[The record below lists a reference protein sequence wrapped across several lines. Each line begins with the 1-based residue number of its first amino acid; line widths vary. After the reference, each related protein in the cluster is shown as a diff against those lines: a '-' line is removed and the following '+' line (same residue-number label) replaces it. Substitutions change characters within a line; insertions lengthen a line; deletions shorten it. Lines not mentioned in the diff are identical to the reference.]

1 MGKIAFEEIGFLVV
15 DGNENMRRIL
25 YTMLRAFGAKTI
37 NMADNGEAGL
47 RAILDY
53 QPDILLTETKLPGLD
68 GIEFIRT
75 IRDPD
80 GFEYP
85 YLPIIALTAF
95 TERKHVIEALSAGI
109 SEFLCKPVSAMDL
122 YARVDNI
129 INNPKPF
136 VRTGSYFGPKR
147 QIPSKQQAAPA
158 KPKAAPAQQ
167 FAQI

>member
-1 MGKIAFEEIGFLVV
+1 MGKIAFEEISFLVV

-37 NMADNGEAGL
+37 KMADNGEAGL
-47 RAILDY
+47 QGILDF
-53 QPDILLTETKLPGLD
+53 QPDILLTETKLPVLD

-80 GFEYP
+80 EFEYP

-95 TERKHVIEALSAGI
+95 TERKHVIEALTAGV
-109 SEFLCKPVSAMDL
+109 SEFLCKPVSATDL

-129 INNPKPF
+129 VNNPKPF
-136 VRTGSYFGPKR
+136 VRTASYFGPKR
-147 QIPSKQQAAPA
+147 QAPPKPPAA
-158 KPKAAPAQQ
+158 KLKAEPVRDAV
-167 FAQI
+167 QI